1 MSNEFERRI
10 DMSHNRYLT
19 HETTIENLGPLHGGN
34 DEFRSAYSGSIAVE
48 SQRDRAALEQLCRLN
63 FDHLVERTVPGAP
76 EDCGD
81 ERPATTFT
89 ESAMKILGPQNM
101 GGTSTNALVYELTA
115 PKGANH
121 LSAIRNLNSAY
132 IQNGVEYR
140 PGGHTAEG
148 AHGPNCGCAAID
160 LIRTVS
166 QVIIDPKKR
175 GALFDLSARLTG
187 PEYFDEDLFHINR
200 RRYERLYDG
209 LDEYLPEGYQES
221 SLDLMRK
228 LSPDIAPINT
238 RVGDHNALAVLAN
251 RVEGTRLNQDV
262 LYATPNDLRRPFEAF
277 GVDVWYAFDLGE
289 KLFPYESQAGREFVT
304 GRLMYDAASLL
315 ALTDGS
321 LALLEHKRR

>member
-10 DMSHNRYLT
+10 DMSHNQDLT
-19 HETTIENLGPLHGGN
+19 HEPTVENLGPLYGNNGEFKDAYTGG
-34 DEFRSAYSGSIAVE
+34 IAVE
-48 SQRDRAALEQLCRLN
+48 TQRDREALEQLSYLN
-63 FDHLVERTVPGAP
+63 FDHLIEQTVAGAP

-101 GGTSTNALVYELTA
+101 GGTSTNALVYELTTA
-115 PKGANH
+115 KGGNH

-132 IQNGVEYR
+132 VQNGVDYR

-148 AHGPNCGCAAID
+148 AHNPNCGCAAID
-160 LIRTVS
+160 LIRKVNE
-166 QVIIDPKKR
+166 VIIDPNKR
-175 GALFDLSARLTG
+175 SGLIDLSARMMG
-187 PEYFDEDLFHINR
+187 HEFFDEDLFQINR
-200 RRYERLYDG
+200 RRYERLYDS
-209 LDEYLPEGYQES
+209 LDEYLPPGYQET

-228 LSPDIAPINT
+228 LTPDIAPINT
-238 RVGDHNALAVLAN
+238 RVGEHKGLAVLAN
-251 RVEGTRLNQDV
+251 HVAGTRLNQDV

-289 KLFPYESQAGREFVT
+289 KLFPHESQAGREFVT
-304 GRLMYDAASLL
+304 GRIMYDAASLL

-321 LALLEHKRR
+321 LALLEHRRR